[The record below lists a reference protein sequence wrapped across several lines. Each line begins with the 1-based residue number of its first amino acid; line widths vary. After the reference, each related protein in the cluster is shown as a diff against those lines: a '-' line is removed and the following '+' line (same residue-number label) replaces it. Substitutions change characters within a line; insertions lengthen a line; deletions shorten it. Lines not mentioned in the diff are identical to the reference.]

1 MAGEQFGG
9 DRLAGVEE
17 LSGFEE
23 LGGVEGIAV
32 VGMAGRFPG
41 ADGVDA
47 FWANLRAGV
56 ESIRRLSP
64 DELREAGVDPALA
77 AHPDYVPARGTV
89 DGIEWFDA
97 AFFGIPPREAEVTDP
112 QHRLFLEVAWEA
124 LERAGM
130 DPSRAPGRVGVY
142 AGCGMNTYAQTLNS
156 FGRLAKAVGGMAAM
170 VGNDKDYLAT
180 RVAYKLGLTGPAVLV
195 QSACS
200 TSLVAVHLAVQ
211 SLLSYQCDVALA
223 GGVSLL
229 LPQGGYLWQQ
239 GSIGSRDGHCRAFD
253 ARASGTVMGG
263 GAGVVV
269 LRRLE
274 DALAD
279 GDPVIA
285 VIRGSAINNDGAAK
299 VGYTAPSVEGQAQV
313 IAEAQS
319 LAGVS
324 ADTITYVEAHGTG
337 TELGDPI
344 EVAALT
350 QAFRAG
356 GAEGTGFCA
365 LGSAK
370 TNIGHLDAAAGVTG
384 LIKTSLALHH
394 GEIPPSLHWE
404 SPNPSLGLATSPFF
418 VAQKLSKWSPPA
430 GVPRRAGVSSFGLGG
445 TNAHVVMEQ
454 APPRAASRPPSRAAQ
469 LLVLSART
477 ETALATMAER
487 LRTHLEQTPEQP
499 LADVAWTLQRGRRG
513 FAHRMAVV
521 AHDRA
526 DAVRALAGDRPSR
539 TVDGRTGTHAPSV
552 VFLFPGQGA
561 QHPGMARGL
570 YEDEPVF
577 RAEMDR
583 CAAILRPLMGIDP
596 WSAICSGDG
605 DALMQAAF
613 QPLLFAVEYATARQ
627 WMAWGIQPDAMLG
640 HSLGEYVAAC
650 LAGVFSLEDALAL
663 VAERGRLMQ
672 STPPGAMLAVPLPP
686 AEVEPMLD
694 GSLSIATISAPD
706 RCVVAGP
713 PDEVARLQAALR
725 ARGVDD
731 AKQVATARASHSM
744 MMDPV
749 LDAFT
754 ARVAATVRNPPALRW
769 VSNVTGTWITP
780 AEAVDPAYW
789 ARHLRGTVRLAD
801 CFATL
806 AAEGRERV
814 FIEAG
819 PGRTLSSLVKRQVPG
834 CTAVNALRHPRDPAD
849 DVETLLAALG
859 RAWAAG
865 VEPDWAAVH
874 GGDARRR
881 VVLPT
886 YPFERR
892 RFWMDSREA
901 MRAGEGA
908 ARDPDDPAERF
919 WAPAWKESH
928 APAAAPAAGT
938 RVLVLADGL
947 GLDDGLGL
955 GERVAARLRD
965 AGAFVAVAE
974 TGAAFA
980 RAGDERW
987 RLDPARADDYHAL
1000 LAELAQADALPVAIL
1015 HLWSLDG
1022 DGDGEDGVHRRGV
1035 RSIRLLSHALVVHA
1049 AGCPVRLVAA
1059 SHAMHDVA
1067 GGELPRADRMALL
1080 SAGGVLAAAN
1090 PAAIFRTVDVEVPA
1104 SRGGMDALAARLAA
1118 EALDPRADGGT
1129 VAYRGRRRWIR
1140 ETGPL
1145 RLDGAPAASGGL
1157 YLFTGGAS
1165 VDAVAAARALA
1176 RIPGAV
1182 LLLCGAGWTAD
1193 GVRHLRGLGAGI
1205 IHHPADP
1212 ADAAALR
1219 ALADEAARRHGPVRG
1234 IVAAADL
1241 RAGAD
1246 FEARDLDDADP
1257 PALTAARVV
1266 DEAFA
1271 EGGPDWLIYTSAL
1284 PATAEHGAL
1293 ARLAALAARA
1303 EARAA
1308 RTGERVLCAA
1318 WDALADASAEPHALS
1333 MADAEDAVAR
1343 LLAAAPAGQVIV
1355 SRRDPRLHRD
1365 LPAPAPASA
1374 EVTSADD
1381 DATDPPAGGAVATLA
1396 GIWRALL
1403 GVERVRPDDGFFALG
1418 GDSVIAIQVVSRAAR
1433 AGLRL
1438 TTRQVFVEPTLA
1450 ALAAAATVEGVD
1462 GAPAAEQGP
1471 VVGPVR
1477 LTPPQRALLDADPP
1491 RPEQF
1496 GQSIMIELRQ
1506 PVEPAALEGAVAR
1519 ILEHHDALRLR
1530 FTRGADGWRAE
1541 NAAPGG
1547 PIPFTSVDL
1556 SAHPPAEQERTIRAR
1571 AAEAQA
1577 ALSLDSGSLL
1587 TSVHFAL
1594 GPDRPARWFVAAHP
1608 LAVDGISWRVLLEDL
1623 ETCVADGDARL
1634 PARGTAYRDWAAR
1647 LEEHAASGALD
1658 AEGAWWARTL
1668 RPGAAAL
1675 PVDDPAAADTY
1686 SAERT
1691 RSVWLDADETDVLL
1705 HRLPASF
1712 AIQPHEVLIAALARA
1727 LGDWAGGSQVLM
1739 ELRTHGREAPF
1750 ADVDLSRTV
1759 GSFACGFPVRLALPD
1774 GGGGAVLR
1782 AVQEQL
1788 RAVPGRGQGYGVLR
1802 HLRAGPAGEA
1812 LRARPEPR
1820 VSFHW
1825 IGTPDQAWTHHTL
1838 FGPGAGGPPPLHPAD
1853 APRPFA
1859 LEVSAIVVEGR
1870 LRADLTH
1877 GASHRPETVQALA
1890 DAWLR
1895 TLRAMMSHVTDARDG
1910 GFTPA
1915 GPGAAP
1921 APDEPNA
1928 MDETDGVLAG
1938 REGPA

>member
-1 MAGEQFGG
+1 MAGEEIG
-9 DRLAGVEE
+9 GVEE
-17 LSGFEE
+17 FVGDAL
-23 LGGVEGIAV
+23 GVEGIAV

-41 ADGVDA
+41 AAGVDE
-47 FWANLRAGV
+47 FWQNLRAGV

-77 AHPDYVPARGTV
+77 AHPDYVPARGAV

-112 QHRLFLEVAWEA
+112 QHRMFLEVAWEA
-124 LERAGM
+124 LERAGI
-130 DPSRAPGRVGVY
+130 DPSRPPGRVGVY

-156 FGRLAKAVGGMAAM
+156 FGRLAKAVGGMAAL

-200 TSLVAVHLAVQ
+200 TSLVAVHLAAQ
-211 SLLSYQCDVALA
+211 ALLSYQCDVAMA

-253 ARASGTVMGG
+253 ARASGTVVGG

-285 VIRGSAINNDGAAK
+285 VIRGSAINNDGAVK
-299 VGYTAPSVEGQAQV
+299 VGFTAPSVEGQAEV

-319 LAGVS
+319 LAGVP

-356 GAEGTGFCA
+356 EAAGTGFCA

-370 TNIGHLDAAAGVTG
+370 TNVGHLDTAAGVTG

-404 SPNPSLGLATSPFF
+404 SPNPSIDFAASPFF
-418 VAQKLSKWSPPA
+418 VNEKLSKWSTEP
-430 GVPRRAGVSSFGLGG
+430 GIPRRAGVSSFGLGG

-454 APPRAASRPPSRAAQ
+454 APPRASSPAPSRAAQ

-477 ETALATMAER
+477 ETALAAMAER
-487 LRTHLEQTPEQP
+487 LRTHLDAHPEQP

-513 FAHRMAVV
+513 FAHRRAVV

-526 DAVRALAGDRPSR
+526 DAVRALGGDHPSR
-539 TVDGRTGTHAPSV
+539 AVDGRTGTHAPSV

-561 QHPGMARGL
+561 QHAGMARGL
-570 YEDEPVF
+570 YAGEPVF

-583 CAAILRPLMGIDP
+583 CAAILRPHLGLDVREVI
-596 WSAICSGDG
+596 SGD
-605 DALMQAAF
+605 DADRLRQTALT
-613 QPLLFAVEYATARQ
+613 QPALFAVEYAVARQ
-627 WMAWGIQPDAMLG
+627 WMHWGIEPEAMLG
-640 HSLGEYVAAC
+640 HSVGEYVAAC

-672 STPPGAMLAVPLPP
+672 ALPSGSMLAVPLP
-686 AEVEPMLD
+686 AGDVEPMLG
-694 GSLSIATISAPD
+694 GSVSVATINAPD
-706 RCVVAGP
+706 RCVVSGP
-713 PDEVARLQAALR
+713 GDEIARLEAELVG
-725 ARGVDD
+725 RGIE
-731 AKQVATARASHSM
+731 AKRVETSHAFHSP
-744 MMDPV
+744 MMDPI
-749 LDAFT
+749 LDAFS
-754 ARVAATVRNPPALRW
+754 ARVAGTVRNPPALRW
-769 VSNVTGTWITP
+769 ISNLTGTWITP

-789 ARHLRGTVRLAD
+789 ARHLRGAVRFAD
-801 CFATL
+801 GLATL

-814 FIEAG
+814 FIEVG

-834 CTAVNALRHPRDPAD
+834 ATAIHSLRHPEDPAD
-849 DVETLLAALG
+849 DGETLLAALG

-874 GGDARRR
+874 GGDVRRR

-886 YPFERR
+886 YPFERG

-908 ARDPDDPAERF
+908 ARDPEDPAERF
-919 WAPAWKESH
+919 WAPAWRESH
-928 APAAAPAAGT
+928 APAAAPPAGT

-947 GLDDGLGL
+947 GL
-955 GERVAARLRD
+955 GERVAARLRA
-965 AGAFVAVAE
+965 AGASVSVAE
-974 TGAAFA
+974 PGAAFA
-980 RAGDERW
+980 RAGDARW
-987 RLDPARADDYHAL
+987 RLDPARADDYRAL
-1000 LAELAQADALPVAIL
+1000 LADLARADALPDAIL
-1015 HLWSLDG
+1015 HLWSLD
-1022 DGDGEDGVHRRGV
+1022 DEDGGAGL
-1035 RSIRLLSHALVVHA
+1035 RSIRLLSDALAVHA
-1049 AGCPVRLVAA
+1049 AGRPFRLVAV
-1059 SHAMHDVA
+1059 SDGMHDVA
-1067 GGELPRADRMALL
+1067 GGELPRADRAALL
-1080 SAGGVLAAAN
+1080 SARGVLAAAH
-1090 PAAIFRTVDVEVPA
+1090 PAAVFHTVDVVVSGSRPEV
-1104 SRGGMDALAARLAA
+1104 DALAIRLAA

-1129 VAYRGRRRWIR
+1129 VAFRGRRRWIR

-1165 VDAVAAARALA
+1165 MDAVAAARALA

-1182 LLLCGAGWTAD
+1182 LLLCGAGWTAE
-1193 GVRHLRGLGAGI
+1193 GVRRPDGPGAEI

-1219 ALADEAARRHGPVRG
+1219 ALADEASERHGPVHG
-1234 IVAAADL
+1234 IFAAADL
-1241 RAGAD
+1241 RVAVDG
-1246 FEARDLDDADP
+1246 DDADP
-1257 PALTAARVV
+1257 PALKAARVV

-1271 EGGPDWLIYTSAL
+1271 EGGLDWIVHSSAL
-1284 PATAEHGAL
+1284 PATVEHDAL
-1293 ARLAALAARA
+1293 SRLASLAALVD
-1303 EARAA
+1303 ARAA

-1318 WDALADASAEPHALS
+1318 WDTLADASAEPHALS
-1333 MADAEDAVAR
+1333 MGDAEDAVAR
-1343 LLAAAPAGQVIV
+1343 LLAAAPAGEVIV
-1355 SRRDPRLHRD
+1355 SRRDPRLHRG
-1365 LPAPAPASA
+1365 LPAPSSTSA
-1374 EVTSADD
+1374 GDADD
-1381 DATDPPAGGAVATLA
+1381 DAPDAPAGGAVATLA

-1403 GVERVRPDDGFFALG
+1403 GMERVRPDDSFFALG
-1418 GDSVIAIQVVSRAAR
+1418 GDSVVAIQVVSRAAR

-1450 ALAAAATVEGVD
+1450 ALAGAAAVD
-1462 GAPAAEQGP
+1462 GNPAAEQGP

-1477 LTPPQRALLDADPP
+1477 LTPPQRAILDEDPP
-1491 RPEQF
+1491 RPEHF
-1496 GQSIMIELRQ
+1496 AQSIMIELRR
-1506 PVEPAALEGAVAR
+1506 PMEPAALQRAVAR

-1530 FTRGADGWRAE
+1530 FIRGADGWRAE
-1541 NAAPGG
+1541 NAASGG
-1547 PIPFTSVDL
+1547 PIPFTTVDL
-1556 SAHPPAEQERTIRAR
+1556 AAHPPAEQERAIRAR

-1577 ALSLDSGSLL
+1577 GLSLDSGSLL
-1587 TSVHFAL
+1587 TAVHFAL
-1594 GPDRPARWFVAAHP
+1594 GPDRPARLFVAAHA
-1608 LAVDGISWRVLLEDL
+1608 LGVDGISWRVLLEDL
-1623 ETCVADGDARL
+1623 EACVADGDARL

-1658 AEGAWWARTL
+1658 AEGAWWACAL

-1675 PVDDPAAADTY
+1675 PVDDPAAADTR
-1686 SAERT
+1686 STERT
-1691 RSVWLDADETDVLL
+1691 VSVGLNADETDALL
-1705 HRLPASF
+1705 HRLPASS
-1712 AIQPHEVLIAALARA
+1712 AIQPHEVLIAALAHA
-1727 LGDWAGGSQVLM
+1727 LGDWAGGSQVLL

-1750 ADVDLSRTV
+1750 ADVELSRTV

-1774 GGGGAVLR
+1774 GDEGAVLR

-1812 LRARPEPR
+1812 LRAGPEPR

-1825 IGTPDQAWTHHTL
+1825 IGTPEQAWTHHTL
-1838 FGPGAGGPPPLHPAD
+1838 FGPGVGAPPPLHPAD

-1859 LEVSAIVVEGR
+1859 LEVSAIVVDGR
-1870 LRADLTH
+1870 LRADWTH
-1877 GASHRPETVQALA
+1877 GAPHRPETVQALA
-1890 DAWLR
+1890 DGWLR
-1895 TLRAMMSHVTDARDG
+1895 RLRAMMSQVMDIRDAG
-1910 GFTPA
+1910 LTPS
-1915 GPGAAP
+1915 GVPGAASSH
-1921 APDEPNA
+1921 DEL
-1928 MDETDGVLAG
+1928 DDVLAALEG
-1938 REGPA
+1938 RA

>member
-1 MAGEQFGG
+1 MAGEEIG
-9 DRLAGVEE
+9 GVEE
-17 LSGFEE
+17 FVGMDAL
-23 LGGVEGIAV
+23 GVEGIAV

-41 ADGVDA
+41 AAGVDE
-47 FWANLRAGV
+47 FWQNLRAGV

-77 AHPDYVPARGTV
+77 AHPDYVPARGAV

-112 QHRLFLEVAWEA
+112 QHRMFLEVAWEA
-124 LERAGM
+124 LERAGI

-156 FGRLAKAVGGMAAM
+156 FGRLAKAVGGMAAL

-200 TSLVAVHLAVQ
+200 TSLVAVHLAAQ
-211 SLLSYQCDVALA
+211 ALLSYQCDVAMA

-253 ARASGTVMGG
+253 ARASGTVVGG

-285 VIRGSAINNDGAAK
+285 VIRGSAINNDGAVK
-299 VGYTAPSVEGQAQV
+299 VGFTAPSVEGQAEV

-319 LAGVS
+319 LAGVP
-324 ADTITYVEAHGTG
+324 ADTISYVEAHGTG

-370 TNIGHLDAAAGVTG
+370 TNVGHLDAAAGVTG

-404 SPNPSLGLATSPFF
+404 SPNPSIDFADSPFF
-418 VAQKLSKWSPPA
+418 VNEKLSKWPTPA

-454 APPRAASRPPSRAAQ
+454 APPRASSPAPSRAAQ

-477 ETALATMAER
+477 ETALAAMAER
-487 LRTHLEQTPEQP
+487 LRTHLEQSPEQP

-513 FAHRMAVV
+513 FAHRRAVV

-526 DAVRALAGDRPSR
+526 DAVRALGGDRPSR
-539 TVDGRTGTHAPSV
+539 AVAGRTGTHAPSV

-561 QHPGMARGL
+561 QHAGMARGL
-570 YEDEPVF
+570 YEGEPVF
-577 RAEMDR
+577 RAEIDR
-583 CAAILRPLMGIDP
+583 CAAILRPLMGIDL
-596 WSAICSGDG
+596 WSVLRSAGG
-605 DALMQAAF
+605 DALMQTAF

-627 WMAWGIQPDAMLG
+627 WAAWGIQPDAMLG

-672 STPPGAMLAVPLPP
+672 SMPPGAMLAVPLAL
-686 AEVEPMLD
+686 AEVEPMLG
-694 GSLSIATISAPD
+694 GSLSIAAVNAPD
-706 RCVVAGP
+706 RCVVSGP
-713 PDEVARLQAALR
+713 RDEVSRLEAALR
-725 ARGVDD
+725 ARGVDEV
-731 AKQVATARASHSM
+731 KPVAASVAAHSA

-749 LDAFT
+749 LAPFT

-789 ARHLRGTVRLAD
+789 ARHLRGAVRFAD
-801 CFATL
+801 GLATL

-814 FIEAG
+814 FIEVG

-834 CTAVNALRHPRDPAD
+834 AAAINSLRHPEDPAD
-849 DVETLLAALG
+849 DGETLLAALG

-886 YPFERR
+886 YPFERG
-892 RFWMDSREA
+892 RFWMDSREV
-901 MRAGEGA
+901 MRAGESA
-908 ARDPDDPAERF
+908 ARDPEDPAERF

-928 APAAAPAAGT
+928 APAAAPPAGT
-938 RVLVLADGL
+938 RVLVLA
-947 GLDDGLGL
+947 DGLGL

-965 AGAFVAVAE
+965 GGASVAVAMA
-974 TGAAFA
+974 GDAFA

-987 RLDPARADDYHAL
+987 RLDPGRADDHRAL
-1000 LAELAQADALPVAIL
+1000 LAELARADALPDAIL
-1015 HLWSLDG
+1015 HLWSLD
-1022 DGDGEDGVHRRGV
+1022 DEDGGAGI
-1035 RSIRLLSHALVVHA
+1035 RSIRLLSAALADHA
-1049 AGCPVRLVAA
+1049 AGRPFRLVAV
-1059 SHAMHDVA
+1059 SDGMHDVA
-1067 GGELPRADRMALL
+1067 GGELPRADRAALL
-1080 SAGGVLAAAN
+1080 SARGVLAAAH
-1090 PAAIFRTVDVEVPA
+1090 PAAVFRTVDVAVSGSRPEV
-1104 SRGGMDALAARLAA
+1104 DALAVRLAA
-1118 EALDPRADGGT
+1118 EAMDPRVEGGT
-1129 VAYRGRRRWIR
+1129 VAFRGRRRWIR

-1182 LLLCGAGWTAD
+1182 LLLCGAGWSPE
-1193 GVRHLRGLGAGI
+1193 GVRLLRGLGAEI

-1219 ALADEAARRHGPVRG
+1219 ALADEASDRHGPVRG
-1234 IVAAADL
+1234 VVVAADL

-1246 FEARDLDDADP
+1246 GDDADP
-1257 PALTAARVV
+1257 PALQAARVV

-1271 EGGPDWLIYTSAL
+1271 EGGLDWIVYSVAL
-1284 PATAEHGAL
+1284 PATVEHGAL
-1293 ARLAALAARA
+1293 SRLASLAALAD
-1303 EARAA
+1303 ARAA

-1318 WDALADASAEPHALS
+1318 WDTLADASAEPHALS
-1333 MADAEDAVAR
+1333 MGDAEDAVTR
-1343 LLAAAPAGQVIV
+1343 LLAAAPAGEVIV
-1355 SRRDPRLHRD
+1355 SRRDPRLHRT
-1365 LPAPAPASA
+1365 LPPPSAAPAGD
-1374 EVTSADD
+1374 ADA
-1381 DATDPPAGGAVATLA
+1381 DAPTGGAVATLA

-1403 GVERVRPDDGFFALG
+1403 GVERVRPDDSFFALG

-1450 ALAAAATVEGVD
+1450 ALAEAAGVD
-1462 GAPAAEQGP
+1462 GTPAAEQGP

-1477 LTPPQRALLDADPP
+1477 LTPPQLALLDADPP
-1491 RPEQF
+1491 RPEHF
-1496 GQSIMIELRQ
+1496 AQSIMIELRR
-1506 PVEPAALEGAVAR
+1506 PVEPAALERAVAR

-1547 PIPFTSVDL
+1547 PVPFTVVDL
-1556 SAHPPAEQERTIRAR
+1556 AAHPPAEQERAIRAR

-1577 ALSLDSGSLL
+1577 GLSLDSGSLL
-1587 TSVHFAL
+1587 TAVHWTL
-1594 GPDRPARWFVAAHP
+1594 GPDRPARLFVAAHA
-1608 LAVDGISWRVLLEDL
+1608 LGVDGISWRVLLEDL
-1623 ETCVADGDARL
+1623 EACAADGDARL

-1658 AEGAWWARTL
+1658 AEGAWWACAL
-1668 RPGAAAL
+1668 RPGAAPL
-1675 PVDDPAAADTY
+1675 PVDDPAAADTR
-1686 SAERT
+1686 STERT
-1691 RSVWLDADETDVLL
+1691 LSVGLNADETDALL
-1705 HRLPASF
+1705 HRLPASC

-1727 LGDWAGGSQVLM
+1727 LGDWAGGSQVLL

-1759 GSFACGFPVRLALPD
+1759 GSFACGFPVRLALP
-1774 GGGGAVLR
+1774 GGDEGAVLR
-1782 AVQEQL
+1782 AVREQL

-1812 LRARPEPR
+1812 LRARPGPR

-1825 IGTPDQAWTHHTL
+1825 IGTPEQAWTHHAL
-1838 FGPGAGGPPPLHPAD
+1838 FGPGAGAPPPLYPAD

-1859 LEVSAIVVEGR
+1859 LEVSAIVVDGR
-1870 LRADLTH
+1870 LRADWTH
-1877 GASHRPETVQALA
+1877 GGPHRPETVQALA

-1895 TLRAMMSHVTDARDG
+1895 TLRAMMSHALDARG
-1910 GFTPA
+1910 AGLPPSGAPGPSPA
-1915 GPGAAP
+1915 Q
-1921 APDEPNA
+1921 DELDDA
-1928 MDETDGVLAG
+1928 LAG
-1938 REGPA
+1938 LEHSA